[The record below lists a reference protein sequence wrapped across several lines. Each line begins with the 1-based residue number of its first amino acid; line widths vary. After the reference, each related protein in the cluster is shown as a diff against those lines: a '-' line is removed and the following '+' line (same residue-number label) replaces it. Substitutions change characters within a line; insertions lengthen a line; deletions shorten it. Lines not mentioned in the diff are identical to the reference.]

1 MYYDC
6 FLSNLY
12 PMYQKYVQQPVSSF
26 QSDSRPKNYGD
37 RIQTEKIILCD
48 VNPSKQDTILAEL
61 LQIHK
66 EHIVGYHE
74 HDSLLDHKEEE
85 ELTEEERKAAWAEYE
100 AEKKVVHS
108 KCFLVFVFV
117 LVI

>member
-1 MYYDC
+1 MEIG
-6 FLSNLY
+6 
-12 PMYQKYVQQPVSSF
+12 
-26 QSDSRPKNYGD
+26 SREK
-37 RIQTEKIILCD
+37 KIILCYF
-48 VNPSKQDTILAEL
+48 NPSKQDTILAEL

-108 KCFLVFVFV
+108 KCFLVLVFV
-117 LVI
+117 LVIWKSSKKRITFGTGNNNRESLGTES

>member
-1 MYYDC
+1 MYCEY
-6 FLSNLY
+6 FLGNLSY
-12 PMYQKYVQQPVSSF
+12 ISETCIVVRVSRLTVGQRTMEIWSEEEN
-26 QSDSRPKNYGD
+26 NYYF
-37 RIQTEKIILCD
+37 
-48 VNPSKQDTILAEL
+48 NHSKQDTILAEL

-100 AEKKVVHS
+100 AEKKVVYL
-108 KCFLVFVFV
+108 KCFLLFLL

>member
-1 MYYDC
+1 MDCDYFLGNLSYISETCIVVRVSRLTVGQRTMEIWSEEENNYY
-6 FLSNLY
+6 F
-12 PMYQKYVQQPVSSF
+12 
-26 QSDSRPKNYGD
+26 
-37 RIQTEKIILCD
+37 
-48 VNPSKQDTILAEL
+48 NPSKQDTILAEL

-66 EHIVGYHE
+66 EHIVVYHE

-100 AEKKVVHS
+100 AEKKVVYM
-108 KCFLVFVFV
+108 KWFLLFLL